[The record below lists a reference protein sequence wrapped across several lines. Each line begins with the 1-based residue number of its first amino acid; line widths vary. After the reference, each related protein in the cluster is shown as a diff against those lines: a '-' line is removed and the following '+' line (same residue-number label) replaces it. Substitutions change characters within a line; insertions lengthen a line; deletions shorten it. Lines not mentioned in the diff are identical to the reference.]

1 MTTKKYSGKTVFGLD
16 IGTRSI
22 VGTVGYKKG
31 DTFYVLAQRVRE
43 HETRAMLDG
52 QIHDIGKVGRTI
64 GEVKLDLE
72 EATGLKLDQ
81 VCIAAAGRVLR
92 TVNVHV
98 EIEFPEAKNV
108 TAEDIFELKTEGIQ
122 KAYEEFPEGP
132 VEDKTKFHCVGNS
145 IVRYY
150 VNGNVILNPEEHK
163 AETIGVDMIATFL
176 PDDVVDGLYKAVGV
190 ADLEVASLTL
200 EPIAAIQVAIP
211 EKFRMLNLALVDVGA
226 GTSDICITKD
236 GAVVA
241 YGMIPSAG
249 DGLTEVIA
257 KACLVDFA
265 TAETIKRGISEAD
278 EVEYSDIMGLPQKI
292 TKERVLEITKSSVEE
307 LAEAASKRIK
317 ELNGDQ
323 SVSAV
328 FVVGGGGKIPGYTEA
343 LAKYMGILPER
354 VALRG
359 EEVMQQII
367 FEEDNITKDSLLVT
381 PIGIC
386 LNYYEQSNNFIFV
399 TFNKERIKLY
409 NNDKLAVVDAALQA
423 DFSNEMMF
431 PRRGKSLNFT
441 VNGKNRSVKGQL
453 GEAAVIK
460 IGGKDSNIYAPIH
473 ENDVITVHP
482 STAGAPGEQ
491 TIADLQE
498 FRDIISVQV
507 QDKRVD
513 VPKFARVNGT
523 YQTGY
528 YSIQDGDVIEILDW
542 CSVAQILE
550 FTDIMLP
557 ENARIFVNN
566 KPGDRDTKV
575 YENYLLS
582 WKEIPEATT
591 YAELADEEEQ
601 PENEG
606 ETEAATDA
614 ATDGAESAETA
625 ENAGEGKTSQGESAE
640 KKDGDST
647 SASITGKMPPV
658 TIKVTANAM
667 PVTLS
672 GKSEYVFVDVF
683 DHIDFDLSK
692 PQGSAVVTRLNGHD
706 AQYMEKLHS
715 GDVLEIFWQK

>member
-1 MTTKKYSGKTVFGLD
+1 MVTTKKYSGKTVFGLD

-31 DTFYVLAQRVRE
+31 DTFHIIAQRVRE

-72 EATGLKLDQ
+72 EATGLKLEQ

-108 TAEDIFELKTEGIQ
+108 TAEDVFGLKTEGIQ
-122 KAYEEFPEGP
+122 KAYDEFPEGP
-132 VEDKTKFHCVGNS
+132 VEDRTRFHCVGNS

-150 VNGNVILNPEEHK
+150 VNGNVILNLEEHK
-163 AETIGVDMIATFL
+163 AETIGADMIATFL

-190 ADLEVASLTL
+190 AGLEVASLTL

-236 GAVVA
+236 GSVIA

-257 KACLVDFA
+257 RACLVDFE
-265 TAETIKRGISEAD
+265 TAEKIKRGISDQE
-278 EVEYSDIMGLPQKI
+278 EVEYCDIMGLPQKI
-292 TKERVLEITKSSVEE
+292 SRDRVLEITRPAVTE
-307 LAEAASKRIK
+307 LATAAAQRIR
-317 ELNGDQ
+317 ELNGDA

-328 FVVGGGGKIPGYTEA
+328 FVVGGGGKIPGYTEI
-343 LAKYMGILPER
+343 LAEKMGILQER

-359 EEVMQQII
+359 EEVMQQIV
-367 FEEDNITKDSLLVT
+367 FEEGDVTKDSLLVT

-423 DFSNEMMF
+423 DFSNEMLF
-431 PRRGKSLNFT
+431 PRRGESLNFT

-453 GEAAVIK
+453 GEAAIIK

-473 ENDVITVHP
+473 ENDVITVIP
-482 STAGAPGEQ
+482 STAGAAGSQ
-491 TIADLQE
+491 SISDLQE

-507 QDKRVD
+507 QDKRID
-513 VPKFARVNGT
+513 IPKFAKVNGS

-528 YSIQDGDVIEILDW
+528 YTIQNGDQIEILDW

-550 FTDIMLP
+550 FMDILLP
-557 ENARIFVNN
+557 ENAQIYVNN
-566 KPGDRDTKV
+566 KPADRDAKV

-582 WKEIPEATT
+582 WKERPEATSFE
-591 YAELADEEEQ
+591 ELPDEEEK
-601 PENEG
+601 EAFAEG
-606 ETEAATDA
+606 DEDPASEDGEAPA
-614 ATDGAESAETA
+614 AEGQGALG
-625 ENAGEGKTSQGESAE
+625 GEDT
-640 KKDGDST
+640 T

-658 TIKVTANAM
+658 SIKVTANGQS
-667 PVTLS
+667 VTLT

-683 DHIDFDLSK
+683 NFMDFDLST
-692 PQGSAVVTRLNGHD
+692 PQGSAVVTKCNGHD
-706 AQYMEKLHS
+706 AQYMEALHN
-715 GDVLEIFWQK
+715 GDVLEIYWQK